1 MVMLN
6 VKSGLINSPL
16 LINLLLPPKKMQF
29 KNRWSPSI
37 NKHPRLKN
45 LQFWNPFFIQQFLF
59 PILFISIYF
68 LHFFLSSLLYLMF

>member
-1 MVMLN
+1 
-6 VKSGLINSPL
+6 
-16 LINLLLPPKKMQF
+16 MQF

-68 LHFFLSSLLYLMF
+68 LHFFLIIIVILKVLVDHWKFQKTTIPQMIDF